1 MRKKLYCEIT
11 FKMIVLNQKHYFKNK
26 LTLHVQNM
34 GLSFTRQTE
43 VKLAKQKSSSLTWE
57 VGVCES
63 HIQTQFVCV
72 AVTLSIPMVPY
83 TTTLILDFSNANKRE
98 ILL

>member
-1 MRKKLYCEIT
+1 MRKKLYLEIT

-43 VKLAKQKSSSLTWE
+43 VKLTYMRSRCENLTFRRNL
-57 VGVCES
+57 
-63 HIQTQFVCV
+63 FVLV
-72 AVTLSIPMVPY
+72 
-83 TTTLILDFSNANKRE
+83 
-98 ILL
+98 